1 MNFKTTDDLLNFAKE
16 IEKTLTP
23 QEQNVI
29 SYHRKNMDLGVT
41 DSKTKRP
48 MTAYMVGPKILQGK
62 YEGMLASV
70 PGFVP
75 GYNNNQPMSE
85 DQARDYWMPEIEKD
99 KWPIYSPDVANK
111 RSMEVHTIMDA
122 DTILKG
128 LKKGKEKTND

>member
-29 SYHRKNMDLGVT
+29 SYHRKNMNLGVT
-41 DSKTKRP
+41 DSKTGRP

-62 YEGMLASV
+62 YKGMIASV

-75 GYNNNQPMSE
+75 GYNNNEAMSE
-85 DQARDYWMPEIEKD
+85 DQAREYWMPEIEKG

-122 DTILKG
+122 DTILKNLNRG
-128 LKKGKEKTND
+128 NQED